1 MKATPV
7 KKEKAIQKSVYFD
20 PDTWAALEAH
30 MKRERINNVSIAV
43 NDAVK
48 YALFPEHRDDR
59 NADVAKINQQILY
72 SLADHRKK
80 THRDL
85 TIMQEMIMQYVQ
97 TYFAHTHQIPP
108 SEKAAAEAQAKV
120 RTDAFM
126 EQLVRGLPKKKAL
139 AEDVDE

>member
-1 MKATPV
+1 MKTDPV
-7 KKEKAIQKSVYFD
+7 RKVKSIQKSVYFD
-20 PDTWAALEAH
+20 ADTWAALEAH

-48 YALFPEHRDDR
+48 YAVFPEHRDDR

-72 SLADHRKK
+72 SLPDHRNK

-85 TIMQEMIMQYVQ
+85 TIIQEMVMQFVQ
-97 TYFAHTHQIPP
+97 TYFSHTHQIP
-108 SEKAAAEAQAKV
+108 SSAKSAAEAQARV

-126 EQLVRGLPKKKAL
+126 EQLVRKLPKKK
-139 AEDVDE
+139 VM